1 MAENNN
7 ALASLS
13 DLERNEQPFVG
24 DVLLG
29 GVNIRTARNGNPFAV
44 GEASDRTRRVR
55 FIKFSTAELPDGV
68 YRVTGRWNY
77 YDSSYSLLVDSAD
90 LIADAVPEDYM
101 PDVYGDVLN
110 GVSSEFIR
118 TLDPEA
124 QALAVVLFVGD
135 GSTDGSVT
143 ADWRE
148 PFKRE
153 VAALHHHDAVKQGL
167 LAHSVKTAQVARAF
181 MDNPFYFWGETP
193 VDRTLVVVGALTH
206 DLGKVMEY
214 SHGGPTAMGAMLS
227 HRTIMVERVMAL
239 HDRLVKVLAG
249 EHPDAKALERG
260 EERFQRLVAI
270 YAQHHGQFEETPR
283 CVEAYLVHVADDMEA
298 RITDVSFAFRD
309 DKAHGPRPVGDFWLA

>member
-1 MAENNN
+1 MAESNN
-7 ALASLS
+7 AFTPLS
-13 DLERNEQPFVG
+13 DMERNDQPFVG
-24 DVLLG
+24 DVLLS
-29 GVNIRTARNGNPFAV
+29 GVEIKTAKSGSPFAV
-44 GEASDRTRRVR
+44 GGASDRTRRVR
-55 FIKFSTAELPDGV
+55 FIKFSTDTLPDGI
-68 YRVTGRWNY
+68 YRVVGRWQY
-77 YDSSYSLLVDSAD
+77 YGGSWSLNVDSASPLKD
-90 LIADAVPEDYM
+90 VVPEDYM
-101 PDVYGDVLN
+101 PDVYGDALN

-124 QALAVVLFVGD
+124 QALAVVLLVGD
-135 GSTDGSVT
+135 GSTDGSIT

-181 MDNPFYFWGETP
+181 MDNPFYFWNETP
-193 VDRTLVVVGALTH
+193 IDRTLVIVGALTH

-214 SHGGPTAMGAMLS
+214 SHGGPTALGSILS
-227 HRTIMVERVMAL
+227 HRTIMVERAMAL

-249 EHPDAKALERG
+249 ENPNAKALERG

-270 YAQHHGQFEETPR
+270 YAQHHGAWEETPR

-298 RITDVSFAFRD
+298 KVTDTAFAFRD
-309 DKAHGPRPVGDFWLA
+309 DKLHGPRPVGDFWLA